1 MLSVPAVQVRA
12 TDVAVGAEPATLV
25 GAVGGE
31 VSTVHVYVAGDG
43 SLTPFAVE

>member
-12 TDVAVGAEPATLV
+12 TDVAVGVEPARLV
-25 GAVGGE
+25 GEVGDE

-43 SLTPFAVE
+43 SVTPFAVE